1 MDVQTAPVLFSS
13 VQQHWQN
20 CMEPW
25 AGGSLWQYSVTAC
38 LLWEHR
44 GGGRGNWPRYR
55 VNVKG
60 LLSVICHSGACYF
73 PGKSFDLA
81 DLCSRGLGSAS
92 LIAVMKQA
100 GIFTEVTFHLNAC
113 LLWGCS
119 GCLPFSS

>member
-1 MDVQTAPVLFSS
+1 MLSSS

-20 CMEPW
+20 CTEPW
-25 AGGSLWQYSVTAC
+25 AGGSLWQCSVTAC
-38 LLWEHR
+38 LLWECG

-81 DLCSRGLGSAS
+81 DL
-92 LIAVMKQA
+92 
-100 GIFTEVTFHLNAC
+100 
-113 LLWGCS
+113 
-119 GCLPFSS
+119 